1 MFEYLGS
8 ISWLNILLKMNKT
21 YLCIDYVLNKSRNPT
36 LMNDG
41 PWCMAEYDIAGEMVL
56 EPFFCLGNG
65 VPYCKG
71 VMDL

>member
-1 MFEYLGS
+1 
-8 ISWLNILLKMNKT
+8 MNKT

-56 EPFFCLGNG
+56 FVLETAFRTAK
-65 VPYCKG
+65 V
-71 VMDL
+71 